1 MKMKEKISYKIT
13 PRNQPWRWGFRP
25 IAQSDFGRSNK
36 ISFGESYRLIQ
47 ITTIT
52 KRIPRQIQLTAF
64 LRFVKVS
71 SASCPACFERF
82 SCTIPTTKKAA
93 AHIKRTM
100 SIQTTIILFLQSRK
114 LSTLRPVR
122 KGSVLRHRR
131 SYWTQYLPYFH
142 RVHLPH
148 WSAYHIRC
156 ISLVSVFSR
165 LKEESNWTLADA
177 EPYIESLIA
186 FYQDHR
192 QTTFRVMEAS
202 EVRRLQ
208 RIPCRQVLQEIFD
221 GKFIELKNGMLRYKQ

>member
-25 IAQSDFGRSNK
+25 LAQSDFGRSKK

-71 SASCPACFERF
+71 SASYPACFERF
-82 SCTIPTTKKAA
+82 SCTIPTTKKAT

-122 KGSVLRHRR
+122 KGSILRHRR
-131 SYWTQYLPYFH
+131 SYWTRCSVHQSSISISNIPSCKYPFNHNPYF
-142 RVHLPH
+142 
-148 WSAYHIRC
+148 I
-156 ISLVSVFSR
+156 
-165 LKEESNWTLADA
+165 K
-177 EPYIESLIA
+177 
-186 FYQDHR
+186 
-192 QTTFRVMEAS
+192 QTAS
-202 EVRRLQ
+202 C
-208 RIPCRQVLQEIFD
+208 PS
-221 GKFIELKNGMLRYKQ
+221 